1 MSNGSLAP
9 NGFGSEHPNPLLQ
22 EYIVLRNRVI
32 PNIREMDVYVSNGGY
47 EAARTALTTMQP
59 DAVID
64 VVKQS
69 GLRGR
74 GGAGFP
80 TGTKWS
86 FIPKDIFPKYLVCNA
101 DESEPGTFNNHEI
114 IYYNPHQLIEG
125 MIISGFAVGASTG
138 YIYIRGEYAYGA
150 VVLEQAIRE
159 AYARGFLGKNL
170 WGGNFSFDL
179 YVHRG
184 AGAYICGEETA
195 LLESLEGKIGQP
207 RLRPPFPAVKGLY
220 ALPTVVNNVQTLTN
234 VPMIL
239 KNGAAWYKQFG
250 TEKSPGT
257 FAISI
262 SGHVKRPGN
271 YEVPLGTTLRQF
283 IYDVAG
289 GIRNDRQL
297 KFVVPG
303 GASTNWLINKP
314 EHLDVPL
321 AWDDMRAIGTELGS
335 GAVIVLDETTCTVA
349 AAMKIDE
356 FFKHESCGKCTPC
369 REGTHFL
376 TKVWERIEHGHGR
389 PGDIMLLSDVGR
401 EIGSGPKHNC
411 FCLLGPSSVSAVN
424 SAIKYFSDEI
434 QAHIDQGRCP
444 LGYTHAIPRV
454 SEAEG
459 SAATGTAP
467 ALVR

>member
-1 MSNGSLAP
+1 MIGMANGTPAP
-9 NGFGSEHPNPLLQ
+9 NGFGSEHPNPLLK

-32 PNIREMDVYVSNGGY
+32 PNIGQIEVYLENGGY
-47 EAARTALTTMQP
+47 ETARTVLTTMQP
-59 DAVID
+59 DAV
-64 VVKQS
+64 VNQVKAS

-80 TGTKWS
+80 TGVKWG

-114 IYYNPHQLIEG
+114 IDYNPHQLVEG
-125 MIISGFAVGASTG
+125 LIISGFAVGATTG

-150 VVLEQAIRE
+150 RVLERAIGE
-159 AYARGFLGKNL
+159 AYAQGFLGKNL
-170 WGGNFSFDL
+170 WGSGVDFDL

-220 ALPTVVNNVQTLTN
+220 AKPTVVNNVQTITN
-234 VPMIL
+234 VPLIM
-239 KNGAAWYKQFG
+239 KNGADWYRTFG

-271 YEVPLGTTLRQF
+271 YEIPL
-283 IYDVAG
+283 D
-289 GIRNDRQL
+289 
-297 KFVVPG
+297 
-303 GASTNWLINKP
+303 
-314 EHLDVPL
+314 
-321 AWDDMRAIGTELGS
+321 
-335 GAVIVLDETTCTVA
+335 TTCPVA

-389 PGDIMLLSDVGR
+389 VGDIALLGDVAK
-401 EIGSGPKHNC
+401 EIGSGPAHNC

-424 SAIKYFSDEI
+424 SALKYFTAEI
-434 QAHIDQGRCP
+434 QAHIDTGRCP
-444 LGYTHAIPRV
+444 LGYTHPMPRI
-454 SEAEG
+454 SSAEG
-459 SAATGTAP
+459 GTSTGQAP
-467 ALVR
+467 ALVH

>member
-125 MIISGFAVGASTG
+125 MIISGFAVGSSTG

-257 FAISI
+257 FAI
-262 SGHVKRPGN
+262 
-271 YEVPLGTTLRQF
+271 
-283 IYDVAG
+283 
-289 GIRNDRQL
+289 
-297 KFVVPG
+297 
-303 GASTNWLINKP
+303 
-314 EHLDVPL
+314 
-321 AWDDMRAIGTELGS
+321 
-335 GAVIVLDETTCTVA
+335 
-349 AAMKIDE
+349 
-356 FFKHESCGKCTPC
+356 
-369 REGTHFL
+369 
-376 TKVWERIEHGHGR
+376 
-389 PGDIMLLSDVGR
+389 
-401 EIGSGPKHNC
+401 
-411 FCLLGPSSVSAVN
+411 
-424 SAIKYFSDEI
+424 
-434 QAHIDQGRCP
+434 
-444 LGYTHAIPRV
+444 
-454 SEAEG
+454 
-459 SAATGTAP
+459 
-467 ALVR
+467 